1 MDLKETALI
10 LELLSNGYP
19 NSKAYS
25 GPQVA
30 KSWHKLGLDDLPF
43 DPVFKAI
50 KTGLRDDKFGEFP
63 PSVRDII
70 KAYIDTLPK
79 LPIDYEGLA
88 DKSGVKQAI
97 NARVDKRFPEIDTK
111 RQFRDIEAYEEAKAI
126 NAAQRTKYTNELY
139 KEVKP
144 KIQALMNSGLGT
156 TKIIAEVFGLEY
168 VRPTQKG
175 YLGQGAKQI
184 EDLASQLA
192 KKLPGGA

>member
-1 MDLKETALI
+1 MDKKETIGLI
-10 LELLSNGYP
+10 ELLKGFYP
-19 NSKAYS
+19 NSRSYDS
-25 GPQVA
+25 PNVA
-30 KSWHKLGLDDLPF
+30 TAWAIGLEKYPIG
-43 DPVFKAI
+43 AI
-50 KTGLRDDKFGEFP
+50 QRAIMAAIEAGRWRDFP
-63 PSVRDII
+63 PSFPDVVH
-70 KAYIDTLPK
+70 AYLDTLPR

-97 NARVDKRFPEIDTK
+97 DARVNKRFPEIDTK
-111 RQFRDIEAYEEAKAI
+111 RQFRDIEAYNDAVAI
-126 NAAQRTKYTNELY
+126 NKAQRTKYTTELY

-156 TKIIAEVFGLEY
+156 TKIIAEVFGLEC

-175 YLGQGAKQI
+175 YLGQGPKQI

>member
-1 MDLKETALI
+1 MNNKQVEFLI
-10 LELLSNGYP
+10 SMLRDCFPTSKGYDSP
-19 NSKAYS
+19 TIV
-25 GPQVA
+25 Q
-30 KSWHKLGLDDLPF
+30 SWHAMGLCDLLF
-43 DPVFKAI
+43 DKVLLAVRKGI
-50 KTGLRDDKFGEFP
+50 SENRWDYP
-63 PSVRDII
+63 PSINDIL
-70 KAYIDTLPK
+70 KSYNDSLPK
-79 LPIDYEGLA
+79 VPIDYEGLA

-97 NARVDKRFPEIDTK
+97 DARVNKRFPPIDTK
-111 RQFRDIEAYEEAKAI
+111 RQFRDIEAYNDAVAI

-156 TKIIAEVFGLEY
+156 TKIISEVFGLEY

-175 YLGQGAKQI
+175 YLGQGTKQI